1 MISFNFIKQFDTIAT
16 VLVSLVYCFNRF
28 WLKNLI
34 TFPVLSYLLKCHF
47 NDWLA
52 GIGAI
57 AYFNLVFIV
66 SKYRHIKIKT
76 FFGAVMVCFICGV
89 LWEYVLPQ
97 IFSYG
102 TSDIWDVVSYMLG
115 GTSYIALFR
124 SDQRRQMKQERDD
137 SI

>member
-1 MISFNFIKQFDTIAT
+1 MISFDFVGKFDAIVT
-16 VLVSLVYCFNRF
+16 VLVSLAYCLNRF
-28 WLKNLI
+28 WLKNLV
-34 TFPVLSYLLKCHF
+34 TLPVLSYLLKCHF

-57 AYFNLVFIV
+57 AYFNLVLNV

-76 FFGAVMVCFICGV
+76 LFGAVMACSICGV

-97 IFSYG
+97 IFSHG
-102 TSDIWDVVSYMLG
+102 TSDIWDVVSYILG

-124 SDQRRQMKQERDD
+124 GYQRQQMKQERDD